1 MFGSLKKI
9 AFIIGL
15 ASLDIPQVYTQ
26 VLIDSLIREAIQH
39 HPKIHAIQHNYEA
52 YRFQAKQK
60 RSWPAPDVGFELFQM
75 PASNFP
81 IPVKG
86 NMETD
91 YFIQQMIPWPGKLD
105 AMSEAA
111 HYTAEI
117 QKTMIASAQL
127 NIERDARVAFFELCM
142 INERRRNNA
151 NAQRTLE
158 QLLQLSLKRY
168 EVGQITQADI
178 LQIENER
185 LALENKAFELEK
197 DRRVT
202 ESMLNGVLGNNE
214 IRWPDSIP
222 VDWTNN
228 FSVVLDTLIHHTLPK
243 KPEIQGMNHEIAMF
257 TAEKK
262 AAHREWFPDIMVR
275 GMYKDMSMGKKYWS
289 LMLSANIPFAPWSRG
304 SLDARIKE
312 LDMHIKHGAMDIE
325 NMKIMITSEARSAI
339 ERIKS
344 SRRQAEQIEQRILPH
359 YEAAYQSMMISFQTG
374 KADTAMLLSM
384 LRMIYMAKDD
394 LVMAL
399 AGSKI
404 AEADFYKAIGMSN
417 VRSEVRHD

>member
-1 MFGSLKKI
+1 
-9 AFIIGL
+9 
-15 ASLDIPQVYTQ
+15 Q
-26 VLIDSLIREAIQH
+26 LI
-39 HPKIHAIQHNYEA
+39 
-52 YRFQAKQK
+52 
-60 RSWPAPDVGFELFQM
+60 
-75 PASNFP
+75 
-81 IPVKG
+81 
-86 NMETD
+86 
-91 YFIQQMIPWPGKLD
+91 
-105 AMSEAA
+105 
-111 HYTAEI
+111 
-117 QKTMIASAQL
+117 
-127 NIERDARVAFFELCM
+127 
-142 INERRRNNA
+142 
-151 NAQRTLE
+151 
-158 QLLQLSLKRY
+158 LKRY
-168 EVGQITQADI
+168 EVGQATQAEV

-185 LALENKAFELEK
+185 LFLENSAFELEK
-197 DRRVT
+197 NRRVT
-202 ESMLNGVLGNNE
+202 ESMLNGVLGNTE

-222 VDWTNN
+222 VVWAGDITA
-228 FSVVLDTLIHHTLPK
+228 FKDTLIQNTLPK

-275 GMYKDMSMGKKYWS
+275 GMYKDMSMGKNYWS

-312 LDMHIKHGAMDIE
+312 LDMHIKHGAMEIE

-384 LRMIYMAKDD
+384 LRMIYMTKDD

-399 AGSKI
+399 AGSKM
-404 AEADFYKAIGMSN
+404 AEADFYKAIGTSN
-417 VRSEVRHD
+417 MKSEAHHD

>member
-1 MFGSLKKI
+1 
-9 AFIIGL
+9 
-15 ASLDIPQVYTQ
+15 
-26 VLIDSLIREAIQH
+26 
-39 HPKIHAIQHNYEA
+39 
-52 YRFQAKQK
+52 
-60 RSWPAPDVGFELFQM
+60 
-75 PASNFP
+75 
-81 IPVKG
+81 
-86 NMETD
+86 
-91 YFIQQMIPWPGKLD
+91 
-105 AMSEAA
+105 
-111 HYTAEI
+111 
-117 QKTMIASAQL
+117 
-127 NIERDARVAFFELCM
+127 
-142 INERRRNNA
+142 
-151 NAQRTLE
+151 TLE

-228 FSVVLDTLIHHTLPK
+228 FSVVLDTLIQNTLPK

-275 GMYKDMSMGKKYWS
+275 GMYKDMSMGKNYWS

-312 LDMHIKHGAMDIE
+312 LDMHIKHGAMEIE

-384 LRMIYMAKDD
+384 LRMIYMTKDD

-399 AGSKI
+399 AGSKM
-404 AEADFYKAIGMSN
+404 AEADFYKAIGTSN
-417 VRSEVRHD
+417 MKSEAHHD